1 LRQAKEQTF
10 ADSHS
15 FILNP
20 FSRFLF
26 SLYSVYMQKNYTD
39 TCGVHNLHGM
49 PAVASALFSAIFA
62 YFATKDAYGDS
73 LYTIF
78 PGMKNS
84 TMMEDEHEMIIGVR
98 VL

>member
-1 LRQAKEQTF
+1 MHKHILKALPFNSFTLTNCKHRKTF
-10 ADSHS
+10 FFY
-15 FILNP
+15 FIYL
-20 FSRFLF
+20 
-26 SLYSVYMQKNYTD
+26 D

-49 PAVASALFSAIFA
+49 PAVASAIFSAIFA

-84 TMMEDEHEMIIGVR
+84 TMEEDEHEMIIGV
-98 VL
+98 

>member
-1 LRQAKEQTF
+1 MTLF
-10 ADSHS
+10 Y
-15 FILNP
+15 ILP
-20 FSRFLF
+20 FFP
-26 SLYSVYMQKNYTD
+26 QKPSPANAHVD

-49 PAVASALFSAIFA
+49 PAIASAIFSAIFA

-84 TMMEDEHEMIIGVR
+84 TMMEDEHEMIIGVK
-98 VL
+98 